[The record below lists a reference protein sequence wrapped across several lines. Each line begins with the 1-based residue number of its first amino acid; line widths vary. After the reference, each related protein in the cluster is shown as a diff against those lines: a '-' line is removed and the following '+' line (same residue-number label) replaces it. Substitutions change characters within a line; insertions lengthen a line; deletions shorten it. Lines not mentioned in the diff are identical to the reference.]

1 MAKFRDLSS
10 RFSKTN
16 VKPESS
22 AFEIG
27 YMQNFVKIRNL
38 TLFGQKTQ
46 IWGFGLETFKNKWQ
60 F

>member
-10 RFSKTN
+10 TFSKTN

-46 IWGFGLETFKNKWQ
+46 IWGFGL
-60 F
+60 